1 MAVATAKR
9 AFQRQPKHESLA
21 NLGSAYSA
29 IKDPKSALIAYR
41 RASDLGYKD
50 PALGDRYRPT
60 GEEDGRRILGDKL

>member
-21 NLGSAYSA
+21 NLGSAYS
-29 IKDPKSALIAYR
+29 DPKSALIAYR

-60 GEEDGRRILGDKL
+60 GEDDGRRILGDKL